1 MNEQIFISIP
11 LEQFKEIIKST
22 TLEVVNSVV
31 KKPNQETEGSYL
43 TRQQVAKQLHLSL
56 TTLDTYTKE
65 GLLTSYK
72 IGHRVLY
79 KKSDLD
85 SSLLEKI
92 SSVKYKSK

>member
-1 MNEQIFISIP
+1 MVQLITLSVEDLQI
-11 LEQFKEIIKST
+11 IIKT
-22 TLEVVNSVV
+22 AVGEVLQNSQPQQ
-31 KKPNQETEGSYL
+31 KENDEGSYL
-43 TRQQVAKQLHLSL
+43 TRQQVAKYLHLSL

-79 KKSDLD
+79 KKSEIN

-92 SSVKYKSK
+92 GSVKYKSK

>member
-1 MNEQIFISIP
+1 MVQLITLSVEDLQYR
-11 LEQFKEIIKST
+11 IK
-22 TLEVVNSVV
+22 NSVAEV
-31 KKPNQETEGSYL
+31 LQDKLPQQTTEDGDSYL

>member
-1 MNEQIFISIP
+1 MVQLITLSVEDLQS
-11 LEQFKEIIKST
+11 IIKNAVG
-22 TLEVVNSVV
+22 EVLQNSQP
-31 KKPNQETEGSYL
+31 KQKENNEDSYL
-43 TRQQVAKQLHLSL
+43 TRQQVANYLHLSL

-79 KKSDLD
+79 KKSEIN

>member
-1 MNEQIFISIP
+1 MVQLITLSVEDLQS
-11 LEQFKEIIKST
+11 LIK
-22 TLEVVNSVV
+22 NSVAEV
-31 KKPNQETEGSYL
+31 LNEKQPQQTSENKSSYL
-43 TRQQVAKQLHLSL
+43 TRKQVAETLHLSL

-79 KKSDLD
+79 KKSEIN

-92 SSVKYKSK
+92 SSVKYKSL

>member
-1 MNEQIFISIP
+1 MVQLITLSVEDLQS
-11 LEQFKEIIKST
+11 IIKNAVG
-22 TLEVVNSVV
+22 EVLQNSRLQQ
-31 KKPNQETEGSYL
+31 KEDDEESYL

>member
-1 MNEQIFISIP
+1 MVQLITLSVEDLQS
-11 LEQFKEIIKST
+11 IIKNAVG
-22 TLEVVNSVV
+22 EVLQNSRFQQ
-31 KKPNQETEGSYL
+31 KEDDEESYL

-79 KKSDLD
+79 KKSEIN